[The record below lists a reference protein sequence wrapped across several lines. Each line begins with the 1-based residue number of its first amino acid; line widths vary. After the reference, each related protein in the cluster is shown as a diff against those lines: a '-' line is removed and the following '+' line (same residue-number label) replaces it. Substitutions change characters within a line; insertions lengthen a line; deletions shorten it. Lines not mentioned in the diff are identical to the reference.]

1 MKNTLPF
8 TFCALFAFIVISVLL
23 YHPGFSGPMMY
34 DSEHLTRNA
43 HAFAAHDLG
52 QVIGIFPQRP
62 FSMASFYLNYLFF
75 GLDPYFFRVGNA
87 LLLGLAATALMIL
100 AWLMLEMRFRN
111 ESREGAHV
119 RLVAA
124 GLALLFLTHPVQA
137 YVVLHVYQRQALMAI
152 LFYLAALAVYIAT
165 RGGRL
170 RSLWIGYSATALLYL
185 CAMLSKEIAISLPVI
200 LVVAEFSLF
209 KRDVRRRPEGL
220 FLAGLLLVIGLVPVA
235 MLERPYGQ
243 EGSGIGLIA
252 TLRAYYAES
261 GLSPWQVALS
271 QCRVIFSYLGM
282 LLVPTPNRVVLF
294 HPEELSRS
302 LLDPPVT
309 LAAAIGLVASIGAI
323 FWLAR
328 RRPVICV
335 GVALFFVSL
344 LPESICVPQ
353 YLFFGYRAVL
363 PSAGVLLV
371 LGDLSLSF
379 INRQNNRFGARTRTT
394 LVFAVVAVLLVGLA
408 LVSVQ
413 KAALW
418 RDCETF
424 WQDAVDRLPPPS
436 PLRESRPYVHTLT
449 NLGLCLEGKGRRA
462 EALQVYQRASEID
475 PGSVRVLVSIGK
487 NLAAVRQLSEAEEY
501 FRRALALD
509 PRTPLDRFFVHFGYA
524 SLLDEQQRFDE
535 ALRHYEEALRTGKH
549 PEAIYNNVGLI
560 MMRRGMPNRAA
571 KFFEKALAIR
581 PDLPQPHASLA
592 EIFFV
597 QGRFEEALAHCR
609 ESKLHGGECQVELLE
624 LLIKE
629 RSGR

>member
-1 MKNTLPF
+1 MKNTLLF
-8 TFCALFAFIVISVLL
+8 TSCALFAFIVISVPL

-34 DSEHLTRNA
+34 DSERLTRNA

-62 FSMASFYLNYLFF
+62 LSMASFYLNYLLT
-75 GLDPYFFRVGNA
+75 GLDPYFFRLANA
-87 LLLGLAATALMIL
+87 LVLALTALLFMIL
-100 AWLMLEMRFRN
+100 AWLMLEVRN
-111 ESREGAHV
+111 ERDGQECAHV
-119 RLVAA
+119 RLVAT
-124 GLALLFLTHPVQA
+124 GIALLFLMHPVQT
-137 YVVLHVYQRQALMAI
+137 YVVLYVWQRQALMAA
-152 LFYLAALAVYIAT
+152 LFYFASLAAYLAT
-165 RGGRL
+165 RKGQL
-170 RSLWIGYSATALLYL
+170 RPPWLGYGATSVLFL
-185 CAMLSKEIAISLPVI
+185 CAMLSKENAISLPLI
-200 LVVAEFSLF
+200 LVIVEFTLF
-209 KRDVRRRPEGL
+209 RGNSKGHREGL
-220 FLAGLLLVIGLVPVA
+220 VLAGLLFVLGTVPVA
-235 MLERPYGQ
+235 MLERPHGE
-243 EGSGIGLIA
+243 EGSSVGVVA
-252 TLRAYYAES
+252 TLQEYYSES

-294 HPEELSRS
+294 HAEEVSRS
-302 LLDPPVT
+302 LLDPPIT
-309 LAAAIGLVASIGAI
+309 LAAVVGLVLSLGGALWAAS
-323 FWLAR
+323 

-335 GVALFFVSL
+335 GMALFFVSL

-371 LGDLSLSF
+371 LGDLSLTF
-379 INRQNNRFGARTRTT
+379 MNRQTSRFAARTRVV
-394 LVFAVVAVLLVGLA
+394 LFCGVVAVLLTALG
-408 LVSVQ
+408 LVSFQ
-413 KAALW
+413 KASLW

-424 WQDAVDRLPPPS
+424 WQDAADRLPPPT

-487 NLAAVRQLSEAEEY
+487 NLAAVRQFSEAEEY

-535 ALRHYEEALRTGKH
+535 ALRHYKEALRTGKH

-624 LLIKE
+624 RLIKE